1 MYESNFTMILAAA
14 ELMED
19 CHKQLALS
27 FLQRYVSY
35 KENSGLIVSG
45 IGKFS

>member
-1 MYESNFTMILAAA
+1 MSGSDFTRILAAA

-27 FLQRYVSY
+27 FLQGYVSITGQ
-35 KENSGLIVSG
+35 SGHIVPE
-45 IGKFS
+45 IKKFS